1 MILCLWSLPPLKKYI
16 QKVSVSDKAG
26 KDLQQAM
33 VAVLSFVGSI
43 YLFEKATKMMLQEI
57 CLRLI
62 IYPQKFCIWS
72 LSKKD
77 TSCIKV
83 FLLWSNNH
91 NGTWAG
97 KGIMCLFCSLDWTGF
112 LNSIFQHSNSIT
124 FMDIILYCK
133 NILFW
138 NPVQVNRIT
147 HDPSLWNIESR
158 NSTDEYIKK
167 YDCYSKEEITNVRH
181 NLFK

>member
-83 FLLWSNNH
+83 FLLWNNNH

-97 KGIMCLFCSLDWTGF
+97 KGILCLFCSPEQGFWTVY
-112 LNSIFQHSNSIT
+112 SNTPTVLRSWISYYT
-124 FMDIILYCK
+124 VRISCSET
-133 NILFW
+133 LF
-138 NPVQVNRIT
+138 R
-147 HDPSLWNIESR
+147 
-158 NSTDEYIKK
+158 
-167 YDCYSKEEITNVRH
+167 
-181 NLFK
+181 

>member
-1 MILCLWSLPPLKKYI
+1 MIKLVRISSKLW
-16 QKVSVSDKAG
+16 
-26 KDLQQAM
+26 LQCCH
-33 VAVLSFVGSI
+33 FVGSI

-83 FLLWSNNH
+83 FLLWNNNH

-97 KGIMCLFCSLDWTGF
+97 KGIMGIFCSPEQGFWTVY
-112 LNSIFQHSNSIT
+112 SNTPTVLRSWI
-124 FMDIILYCK
+124 MDIILYCK

-138 NPVQVNRIT
+138 NPCSGKQNNTWSQPLKHRIT
-147 HDPSLWNIESR
+147 EFYWWIHKKVWLLLQRR
-158 NSTDEYIKK
+158 NNKCK
-167 YDCYSKEEITNVRH
+167 A
-181 NLFK
+181 